1 MVRAD
6 ELDVWLHGRRVAV
19 VSRQRDRLDLAYTE
33 EALAEYPLGI
43 PLLSLSLPLV
53 PERYT
58 KGRVHPFLDG
68 LLPEGEPRRVAA
80 EDFDLLA
87 SDTFGLLRALGRDCA
102 GAIVVQPAGDG
113 PPPEPSTLAAEPLD
127 DGELEALVANLR
139 SAPLGT
145 SRRVRVSLAGVQEKL
160 VLTRMPD
167 GRWGSPV
174 DGSPTTHLLKP
185 ELAEYPAT
193 VANEAFCMRTALY
206 LGLPVA
212 HVETMTVGG
221 RPLLVVERF
230 DREIDA
236 DGIVVRF
243 HQEDLA
249 QATGIPPDKKYQ
261 EDGGPSLARIASVL
275 QSVAATDARDALL
288 RMATLNVVVG
298 NGDAHAKNFSL
309 LHRRSGAVDLAPAYD
324 VLSTLH
330 YGDERL
336 AMYVDDV
343 RRIQRVTGERLM
355 NEAAAWG
362 LARDRAMHVVTDVL
376 ERLPEAT
383 ARAREE
389 TDAVPDDLARLVEGQ
404 AERLRTSS

>member
-1 MVRAD
+1 MSAD
-6 ELDVWLHGRRVAV
+6 ELDVWLHDHRVAV
-19 VSRQRDRLDLAYTE
+19 VSRQQRRLDLTYTE
-33 EALAEYPLGI
+33 EALAEYPLGT

-53 PERYT
+53 PERYR
-58 KGRVHPFLDG
+58 KGRVRPFLDG

-80 EDFDLLA
+80 EDFDLLS

-102 GAIVVQPAGDG
+102 GAIVVQPAGDE
-113 PPPEPSTLAAEPLD
+113 PPVAPNTQAAEPLSD
-127 DGELEALVANLR
+127 DELAMLFANLR

-145 SRRVRVSLAGVQEKL
+145 SDRVRVSLAGVQEKL
-160 VLTRMPD
+160 VLTRMLD

-174 DGSPTTHLLKP
+174 DGAPTTHLLKP

-193 VANEAFCMRTALY
+193 VANEAFCMRIASH

-212 HVETMTVGG
+212 RVETTSVGG

-230 DREIDA
+230 DRAVGA
-236 DGIVVRF
+236 DGSVVRL

-249 QATGIPPDKKYQ
+249 QATGTPPEKKYE
-261 EDGGPSLARIASVL
+261 EDGGPSLAKVADVL
-275 QSVAATDARDALL
+275 QFVAAPDVRAALL
-288 RMATLNVVVG
+288 RMVTLNVVVG

-309 LHRRSGAVDLAPAYD
+309 LHHRSGAVDLAPSYD

-343 RRIQRVTGERLM
+343 RKTERVTGARLT
-355 NEAAAWG
+355 NEAARWG
-362 LARDRAMHVVTDVL
+362 LGRDRATQVVTELLDG
-376 ERLPEAT
+376 LPEAMAL
-383 ARAREE
+383 ARNE
-389 TDAVPDDLARLVEGQ
+389 TDGVPDELVALVEAQ
-404 AERLRTSS
+404 AEQLRRTS